1 MRQRSGRA
9 FRLDREIE
17 SERTLLYTVAL
28 LAVLVG
34 VARSSLPQLLLG
46 ALAGVTAVS
55 AYALARYVLSPPPLD
70 RYQGS
75 HLHEPFGYANALGI
89 FLVLGVVLA
98 VGLAAAVRSGRA
110 RLIVLSPLL
119 VLLPTLYLTSSR
131 GAWVALPVGVAV
143 TLSIGGVVRSR
154 AVVLAL
160 LVVGIAAAIAI
171 GSEGGQPLTLFGENR
186 PQYWHV
192 AWQDFEANPVLGS
205 GAGTFGAFWLEH
217 RTVDE
222 FVHDAHSLYI
232 ETLAELG
239 PLGLALLVIGLAVPL
254 VGLRGR
260 QDRSSPRGRRLQ
272 RVSAARRGRLGL
284 GVRRRRPPR
293 AHLRRGGARGNAASR
308 RSADLGRDTGI
319 PVGRR
324 ARTRCSRG
332 DQTRPGGLKSCRLQ
346 LRLDGLLMSSHA
358 ARTLRYR
365 RLLGGLL
372 VGLAFASL
380 ALLGFTSSGSLA
392 ANGCQGTGTAMAT
405 ATGTGTARRRRSR
418 RRWHSHRR
426 RQSIRWTSNTA

>member
-1 MRQRSGRA
+1 MSVLSRRPIGWIEALPAIIAFGVVLVVGLAGGGFFPRSWRLTLLALLLISAAALVARDRITIRRREWLALAA
-9 FRLDREIE
+9 FGALTAWTFASAEWSSLPTGSRVE
-17 SERTLLYTVAL
+17 SERMLLYTVAL

-34 VARSSLPQLLLG
+34 VGRSSLPQLLLG

-55 AYALARYVLSPPPLD
+55 AYALTQYVLSPPPLD

-98 VGLAAAVRSGRA
+98 VGLAAAARSGRT
-110 RLIVLSPLL
+110 RLVVLSPLL

-143 TLSIGGVVRSR
+143 TLYVSGVIRSR

-160 LVVGIAAAIAI
+160 LAVGIAGAIAI
-171 GSEGGQPLTLFGENR
+171 GSERGQPLTLFGENR

-239 PLGLALLVIGLAVPL
+239 PFGLALLVIGLAVPL

-260 QDRSSPRGRRLQ
+260 QGSLVAAAAGAY
-272 RVSAARRGRLGL
+272 SAFLLHAGVDWDWEFGVVGLLGL
-284 GVRRRRPPR
+284 TC
-293 AHLRRGGARGNAASR
+293 AGAV
-308 RSADLGRDTGI
+308 L
-319 PVGRR
+319 VGTRR
-324 ARTRCSRG
+324 ADVQPISFGTRAFLLTVVLVLAVL
-332 DQTRPGGLKSCRLQ
+332 DATRL
-346 LRLDGLLMSSHA
+346 
-358 ARTLRYR
+358 AR
-365 RLLGGLL
+365 
-372 VGLAFASL
+372 
-380 ALLGFTSSGSLA
+380 SG
-392 ANGCQGTGTAMAT
+392 
-405 ATGTGTARRRRSR
+405 
-418 RRWHSHRR
+418 
-426 RQSIRWTSNTA
+426 